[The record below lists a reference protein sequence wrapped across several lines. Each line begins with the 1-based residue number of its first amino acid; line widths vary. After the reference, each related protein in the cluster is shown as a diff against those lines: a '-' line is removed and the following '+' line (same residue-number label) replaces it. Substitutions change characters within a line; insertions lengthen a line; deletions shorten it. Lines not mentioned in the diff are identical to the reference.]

1 MNQVVGTGMAVQHRG
16 RLPLG
21 CDAHPLVGGTLM
33 QARRIAILVSCV
45 VTLLSAG
52 SVAAQGK
59 PKLPLGLD
67 ADSAFVPADNPMTPE
82 RIALGK
88 KFFWDT
94 RWSSSGTVACVS
106 CHRPEHGWSDPRQ
119 FSINFAGKPTSRHSP
134 TIVNR
139 LFSDRQLWTGLR
151 PSLEEQ
157 ALRDSNRT
165 DEMVVKNLGSIPAYQ
180 AEFRRVFGTELH
192 PDGVAKAIASYVRTI
207 VSGNSPYDRFR
218 AGEKT
223 ALSPAAQRGQALFA
237 GRARCVACHAG
248 FNFTD
253 EGYRNI
259 GVGMD
264 RADPDLGRYTVTKDE
279 ADKGAFK
286 TPTLRDVA
294 RRGPYMHDGSEKTL
308 ADVVAFYDRGG
319 VKNPWLSQDIKPLGL
334 NREEQTDLVAFLHA
348 LTGEIDPEVGQPP
361 VLPQ

>member
-1 MNQVVGTGMAVQHRG
+1 
-16 RLPLG
+16 
-21 CDAHPLVGGTLM
+21 
-33 QARRIAILVSCV
+33 
-45 VTLLSAG
+45 
-52 SVAAQGK
+52 
-59 PKLPLGLD
+59 
-67 ADSAFVPADNPMTPE
+67 
-82 RIALGK
+82 
-88 KFFWDT
+88 
-94 RWSSSGTVACVS
+94 
-106 CHRPEHGWSDPRQ
+106 
-119 FSINFAGKPTSRHSP
+119 
-134 TIVNR
+134 
-139 LFSDRQLWTGLR
+139 
-151 PSLEEQ
+151 
-157 ALRDSNRT
+157 
-165 DEMVVKNLGSIPAYQ
+165 MVVKHLGSVPAYQ

-218 AGEKT
+218 AGEKS

-264 RADPDLGRYTVTKDE
+264 KADPDLGRYTVTKDE

-308 ADVVAFYDRGG
+308 EEVVAFYNRGG
-319 VKNPWLSQDIKPLGL
+319 VKNPWLSSDIKPLSL
-334 NREEQTDLVAFLHA
+334 TVQEQKDLVAFLQS
-348 LTGEIDPEVGQPP
+348 LTGEIDPEVGNPP
-361 VLPQ
+361 TLPR

>member
-1 MNQVVGTGMAVQHRG
+1 
-16 RLPLG
+16 
-21 CDAHPLVGGTLM
+21 M
-33 QARRIAILVSCV
+33 QAHRIAILASCV

-52 SVAAQGK
+52 SVGAQGK

-67 ADSAFVPADNPMTPE
+67 ADSAYVLADNPMTPE
-82 RIALGK
+82 KVALGK
-88 KFFWDT
+88 QFFWDK
-94 RWSSSGTVACVS
+94 RWSTSGTVACVS
-106 CHRPEHGWSDPRQ
+106 CHRPEHGWSDPDR
-119 FSINFAGKPTSRHSP
+119 FSINFAGKPTLRHSP

-151 PSLEEQ
+151 PSLETQ
-157 ALRDSNRT
+157 ALLDSNRT
-165 DEMVVKNLGSIPAYQ
+165 DEMVVKRLGSVPAYQ

-207 VSGNSPYDRFR
+207 VSGNSLYDRFR

-264 RADPDLGRYTVTKDE
+264 KADPDLGRYTATKDE

-294 RRGPYMHDGSEKTL
+294 RRGPYMHDGSERTL
-308 ADVVAFYDRGG
+308 GDVVAFYDRGG

-334 NREEQTDLVAFLHA
+334 SREEQADLVAFLHA
-348 LTGEIDPEVGQPP
+348 LTGEIDPEVGKPP